1 MQGNGGA
8 DMNAAK
14 AMEMK
19 TISVTGKRQISIP
32 LKFFNKLHIG
42 NEVEC
47 ILYGDEIIIKP
58 VEHETTGEFD
68 EYILRD
74 LVKEGYIGEDLVK
87 EFKVRRKKIRPAV
100 EKIIEEADEAAN
112 GKGKAYTLKEVFGAT
127 HGK

>member
-1 MQGNGGA
+1 
-8 DMNAAK
+8 MNAEK

-19 TISVTGKRQISIP
+19 TISVTGKRQITIP

-42 NEVEC
+42 NE
-47 ILYGDEIIIKP
+47 
-58 VEHETTGEFD
+58 FD
-68 EYILRD
+68 EYILSD
-74 LVKEGYIGEDLVK
+74 LVKEGCIGEDLVK

-100 EKIIEEADEAAN
+100 EKIIEEAYEAAN